1 MEHLEIKS
9 GPFTVIRTVIA
20 ILNIAA
26 GILMFIVSFSS
37 GKILMKITPFFI
49 VFFGLYLL
57 TNGFGLERCWF
68 RTGNN
73 CLIIKWRNRV
83 APVQIHNSRVFK
95 ISLERT
101 RVMIYRK
108 EENPLK
114 LDISF
119 LEKEQKAEIFNFLI
133 EYAKQKNLVIE
144 KHSSTM
150 I

>member
-1 MEHLEIKS
+1 
-9 GPFTVIRTVIA
+9 
-20 ILNIAA
+20 
-26 GILMFIVSFSS
+26 
-37 GKILMKITPFFI
+37 
-49 VFFGLYLL
+49 
-57 TNGFGLERCWF
+57 
-68 RTGNN
+68 
-73 CLIIKWRNRV
+73 
-83 APVQIHNSRVFK
+83 
-95 ISLERT
+95 
-101 RVMIYRK
+101 MIYRK